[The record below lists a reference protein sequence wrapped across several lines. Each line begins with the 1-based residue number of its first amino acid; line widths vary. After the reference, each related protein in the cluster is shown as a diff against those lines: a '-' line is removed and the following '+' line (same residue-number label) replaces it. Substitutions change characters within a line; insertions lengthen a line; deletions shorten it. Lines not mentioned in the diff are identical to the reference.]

1 MRFIRNAALSL
12 AMAATLVACAQGGRP
27 QEPVVVAA
35 SQPAPNLPPA
45 YFGPAYSAAAVYQAI
60 TR

>member
-1 MRFIRNAALSL
+1 MKFIRKALL
-12 AMAATLVACAQGGRP
+12 VVAMATALVACAQGGRH